1 VSTLVLLCHWY
12 VTEYNDDFSQL
23 TVTCDQLFYLN
34 ELSEISERYCL
45 LSCSGVNGDIVSE
58 RSRAFH
64 ARISPSDNQAAEREL
79 RKELKSVSFILKCC
93 KVVGDLIMHF
103 TPHQH
108 SVNKQ
113 YPVLVIITC

>member
-1 VSTLVLLCHWY
+1 MSTLVLLCHWY

-23 TVTCDQLFYLN
+23 TVTCDQLFYLK

-45 LSCSGVNGDIVSE
+45 LSCLGGNGDIVSE

-103 TPHQH
+103 TPHH
-108 SVNKQ
+108 THTHT
-113 YPVLVIITC
+113 PV